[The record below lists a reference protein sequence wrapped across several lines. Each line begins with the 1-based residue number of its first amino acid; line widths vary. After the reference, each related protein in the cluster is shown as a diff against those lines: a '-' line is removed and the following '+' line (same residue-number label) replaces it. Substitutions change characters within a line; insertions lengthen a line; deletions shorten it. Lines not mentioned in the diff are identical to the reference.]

1 MKLIFLR
8 DVPNVAGAGEIKEVA
23 DGYGRNFLI
32 PQKLAMRATP
42 LAIKTMETQRRSI
55 EHSQAQ
61 TEAEMKELAHQLEEK
76 EIILKARS
84 GASDRLFGS
93 ITSADIVSEL
103 QNTIGLVLDKKK
115 LELPEP
121 IRHLGSYQIV
131 IKLAKDISP
140 TIKVTIE
147 KEETV

>member
-1 MKLIFLR
+1 
-8 DVPNVAGAGEIKEVA
+8 
-23 DGYGRNFLI
+23 
-32 PQKLAMRATP
+32 
-42 LAIKTMETQRRSI
+42 
-55 EHSQAQ
+55 
-61 TEAEMKELAHQLEEK
+61 MKELAHQLEEK

-103 QNTIGLVLDKKK
+103 KNTTGLVLDKKK